1 MRSPILSLPPRN
13 MKVNAIPFPII
24 DAGAVSSRFGP
35 TMRHL
40 AYTPFLNVLAIVPC
54 GVRTTRNCPGNRA
67 ARAVPWIAELTT
79 PPSVQ
84 LRKLDGVL

>member
-24 DAGAVSSRFGP
+24 DAGALISSRFGP

-40 AYTPFLNVLAIVPC
+40 AYTPFLNVLALCLVEFAPRGIVQAIAPPE
-54 GVRTTRNCPGNRA
+54 RSPGSKLRVI
-67 ARAVPWIAELTT
+67 RWAE
-79 PPSVQ
+79 
-84 LRKLDGVL
+84 

>member
-1 MRSPILSLPPRN
+1 

-24 DAGAVSSRFGP
+24 DAGALVSSRFSP
-35 TMRHL
+35 TVRHL

-67 ARAVPWIAELTT
+67 ARAVPWIEAACNSLGGVTT
-79 PPSVQ
+79 LPSVQ
-84 LRKLDGVL
+84 LRKLDSLL

>member
-1 MRSPILSLPPRN
+1 MRCPILSLPSRN

-24 DAGAVSSRFGP
+24 DAGTLVGSRFGP

-54 GVRTTRNCPGNRA
+54 GVRTTADLPRQSCR
-67 ARAVPWIAELTT
+67 
-79 PPSVQ
+79 PSGP
-84 LRKLDGVL
+84 LDRSCV